1 MKPKPRKWIWALG
14 IAALLTGGCSA
25 VLKQV
30 GGAYSHPP
38 EEMETVLS
46 HGAKALVARAY
57 GDVEVGRLRDYHVH
71 VVGVGAGNTGA
82 EINPKMLSW
91 LHPVSRFKAAVYMN
105 SSGVVDLGNADRE
118 YMERLTRLAENTPGK
133 GKFHLL
139 AFDRNYNPDGT
150 VNAARSELYIPNDY
164 VMALAD
170 LRPDLFVPVISV
182 HPYRHDAL
190 AELEKWAAQGARF
203 IKWLPNAQ
211 GIDASDPAIDP
222 YYETMK
228 KHGMVLLTHV
238 GKELAVDSGD
248 AQALGNPLLF
258 RRPLDRGVTVI
269 MAHGASL
276 GDNED
281 LDIPGD
287 NPSARADN
295 FELFMRLMDDPRY
308 GDNLFGEISAI
319 TQFNRVPGPL
329 LTLLERGDLHHRL
342 VNGSDYPLP
351 AINFLFQTRQFL
363 SLGMISQQEQTYLR
377 EIYSVNPLVFDYVL
391 KRILRHPETGA
402 RFPPSLFQTHP
413 RLE

>member
-1 MKPKPRKWIWALG
+1 MKPTPRKWIWVLG
-14 IAALLTGGCSA
+14 LAALLVAGCSA

-38 EEMETVLS
+38 EEMETILS
-46 HGAKALVARAY
+46 DGAKALVAWAY
-57 GDVEVGRLRDYHVH
+57 GHVGDGRLRDYHVH

-82 EINPKMLSW
+82 EVNPKMLSW
-91 LHPVSRFKAAVYMN
+91 LHPISRLKAAVYMN
-105 SSGVVDLGNADRE
+105 SSGVTDLANADRD
-118 YMERLTRLAENTPGK
+118 YMERLTRLAENTPGG

-139 AFDRNYNPDGT
+139 AFDRHYNADGT
-150 VNAARSELYIPNDY
+150 VNAAKTELYIPNDY
-164 VMALAD
+164 VMALA
-170 LRPDLFVPVISV
+170 RQRRDLFVPVISV
-182 HPYRHDAL
+182 HPYRRDAV
-190 AELEKWAAQGARF
+190 AALEKWAAQGAKF

-228 KHGMVLLTHV
+228 THNMVLLTHV
-238 GKELAVDSGD
+238 GKELAVESGD

-276 GDNED
+276 GDSED
-281 LDIPGD
+281 LDNPGD
-287 NPSARADN
+287 TPGARVDN
-295 FELFMRLMDDPRY
+295 FDLFMRLMDDPRY
-308 GDNLFGEISAI
+308 GDTLFGEISAI

-329 LTLLERGDLHHRL
+329 LGLLERGDLHHRL

-351 AINFLFQTRQFL
+351 AINFLFQTRQFVN
-363 SLGMISQQEQTYLR
+363 LGMITKEEQTYLR
-377 EIYSVNPLVFDYVL
+377 EIYGVNPLIFDYVL

-402 RFPPSLFQTHP
+402 QFPSSVFQTHP
-413 RLE
+413 RLQ